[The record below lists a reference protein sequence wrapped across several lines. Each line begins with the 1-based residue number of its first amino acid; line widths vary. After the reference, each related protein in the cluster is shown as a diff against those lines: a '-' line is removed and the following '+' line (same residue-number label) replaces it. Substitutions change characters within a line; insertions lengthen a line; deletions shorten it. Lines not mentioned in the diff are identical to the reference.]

1 MLLATPLA
9 QLAPLVFPLSIS
21 FPFFPPQASSVA
33 GQVDGL
39 YFFLL
44 GLSAFFTVA
53 VATTVVVFALKY
65 RRTHSEQIPEQI
77 EGNMLL
83 ELTWSIIPLGLAL
96 FTFAWATAVFFNISR
111 PPDNAVQMYVVGK
124 QWMWKVQHPEGVREI
139 NALHV
144 PLGQPVKLLMA
155 TEDVIHSFYIPAF
168 RMKADVVP
176 GKYTSMWFT
185 PTKPGTFHLFCA
197 EYCGTKHSGMIG
209 DVVVME
215 PAAYQQWLAGG
226 PNTGSMVSRGEKL
239 FTDLACVTCHLNG
252 PSQRGPS
259 LIGVPGKLVQL
270 ASGGTVI
277 ADDNYLRESILNP
290 SARVVAGYQPVMPS
304 FQGLVNE
311 EGLMA
316 LLTYVKSLT
325 PDQSGSPAAVMPSAA
340 VPSTGHGAVPGSN
353 SSTPAIA
360 VPADGKKDKQP

>member
-1 MLLATPLA
+1 MVQA
-9 QLAPLVFPLSIS
+9 VPLSIFVPLS
-21 FPFFPPQASSVA
+21 LTFPFFPPEASSVA
-33 GQVDGL
+33 GQVDAL

-44 GLSAFFTVA
+44 ALSAFFTVA
-53 VATTVVVFALKY
+53 VATTVVFFAIKY
-65 RRTHSEQIPEQI
+65 KRTHADQVPEQI
-77 EGNMLL
+77 EGNILL

-96 FTFAWATAVFFNISR
+96 FTFFWSTAVFFNIAR
-111 PPDNAVQMYVVGK
+111 PPDNALQMYVVGK

-139 NALHV
+139 NSLHV

-176 GKYTSMWFT
+176 GKYTSMWFK
-185 PTKPGTFHLFCA
+185 PTKTGTFHLFCA

-209 DVVVME
+209 EVVVME

-226 PNTGSMVSRGEKL
+226 PSSGSMVSRGEKL

-259 LIGVPGKLVQL
+259 LINLPGKPVQL
-270 ASGGTVI
+270 ASGGTVL

-290 SARVVAGYQPVMPS
+290 TAKVVAGYQPVMPS

-316 LLTYVKSLT
+316 LLTYIKSLT
-325 PDQSGSPAAVMPSAA
+325 PEQAGASAGVAPAVGAA
-340 VPSTGHGAVPGSN
+340 ATPGTI
-353 SSTPAIA
+353 SSTPAA
-360 VPADGKKDKQP
+360 SAPAGKKDKIR